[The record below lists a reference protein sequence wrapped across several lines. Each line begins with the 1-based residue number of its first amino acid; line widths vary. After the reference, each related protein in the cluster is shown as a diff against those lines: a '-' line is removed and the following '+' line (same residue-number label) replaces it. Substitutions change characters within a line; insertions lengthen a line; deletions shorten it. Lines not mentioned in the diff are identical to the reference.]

1 MFKFVKPAGKNEEG
15 KNCYDAMLLKDVDKI
30 ACEFWGVEEHPRF
43 YASPI
48 LTLDGHTVEGLN
60 WFDMLGH
67 AIEDCQYRRHEN
79 GVYVSAKQQPDSGQG
94 AIFEASA
101 VSAEILRNATI
112 GEKSAEEL
120 FACVNFYRPYI
131 ELLFHLQ
138 NEHGI
143 LFEALGW

>member
-1 MFKFVKPAGKNEEG
+1 MFKFVKLSGKNEEG
-15 KNCYDAMLLKDVDKI
+15 KNCYDAMLLNDIDAIVCK
-30 ACEFWGVEEHPRF
+30 FWNVEVHQKH

-48 LTLDGHTVEGLN
+48 LTLDGRTVEGLN

-67 AIEDCQYRRHEN
+67 AIEDCQYRRHKN
-79 GVYVSAKQQPDSGQG
+79 GVYVDAKQQLGQG

-101 VSAEILRNATI
+101 VSAEILRNATL